1 MTTAELPASLA
12 EIVEDFQSVP
22 DPQRLELL
30 LEFSDELP
38 DLPERYDGHTEEM
51 EQVIEC
57 QTPLFLAV
65 ELDRSGDHS
74 ADPLVQLY
82 VAAPAE
88 APTSR
93 GFASVLQQ
101 GVAGLPASTVL
112 EVPEDLASR
121 LGLAKALT
129 PLRLRGMSALLG
141 RLKRNVRE
149 QLAESTGDQA

>member
-1 MTTAELPASLA
+1 MC
-12 EIVEDFQSVP
+12 IRD
-22 DPQRLELL
+22 R
-30 LEFSDELP
+30 
-38 DLPERYDGHTEEM
+38 
-51 EQVIEC
+51 C

-65 ELDRSGDHS
+65 ELDRTGEHA
-74 ADPLVQLY
+74 ADPLVQLF

-149 QLAESTGDQA
+149 QLAVGSDAGGPA

>member
-1 MTTAELPASLA
+1 MTTSQLPAPLA

-38 DLPERYDGHTEEM
+38 ELPERYAGHTEEM

-65 ELDRSGDHS
+65 ELDAEGDHA
-74 ADPLVQLY
+74 ADPLVRLF
-82 VAAPAE
+82 VTAPPE

-112 EVPEDLASR
+112 EVPEDLATR

-141 RLKRNVRE
+141 RLKRNVRD
-149 QLAESTGDQA
+149 QLADLTGGRA